1 MAEPVIP
8 PEERDMLAAELA
20 LGVLEGDALAQALR
34 LKLADQAFAAS
45 VEAWQ
50 ARLAPLSAGFAELPG
65 PDIWPAIQRRLDG
78 IAPVRPAAALRWWR
92 IAALGSGAL
101 AASLALVLFLRP
113 APAPVT
119 IVRAPGQIAVA
130 QLDGGEKGALLAAS
144 YDAVAG
150 ELRIRAVRMPVSRL
164 APELW
169 IIPADGVPRSLGLV
183 AASGSSRIV
192 VPAEQR
198 GFMEEGATL
207 AVTMEPRD
215 DAPHRAPSS
224 SPVAA
229 GKISRI

>member
-1 MAEPVIP
+1 MS

-20 LGVLEGDALAQALR
+20 LGVLEGEALAQALR
-34 LKLADQAFAAS
+34 LKLADKAFAVQ

-50 ARLAPLSAGFAELPG
+50 ARLAPLSTGFGEIPG

-78 IAPVRPAAALRWWR
+78 FERARPAGTSHWWR

-101 AASLALVLFLRP
+101 AASLALMLLLRP
-113 APAPVT
+113 APAPIT
-119 IVRAPGQIAVA
+119 IVRAPEQIAVA

-144 YDAVAG
+144 YDATAG
-150 ELRIRAVRMPVSRL
+150 ELRIRAIRMPDSRL

-169 IIPADGVPRSLGLV
+169 IIPADGVPRSFGLV
-183 AASGSSRIV
+183 AANGSSRIA
-192 VPAEQR
+192 VPATHR
-198 GFMEEGATL
+198 GFVEEGATL

-215 DAPHRAPSS
+215 GAPHRAPSS

-229 GKISRI
+229 GRISKI

>member
-1 MAEPVIP
+1 MAEPAMP
-8 PEERDMLAAELA
+8 PEARDMLAAELA

-34 LKLADQAFAAS
+34 LKLMDEAFAAL

-50 ARLAPLSAGFAELPG
+50 ARLAPLSAGFAAVPG
-65 PDIWPAIQRRLDG
+65 PDIWPAIARRLEG
-78 IAPVRPAAALRWWR
+78 MEPARPPAALRWWR

-113 APAPVT
+113 ASAPVT
-119 IVRAPGQIAVA
+119 IVRPPEQIAVA

-144 YDAVAG
+144 YDAAAG
-150 ELRIRAVRMPVSRL
+150 ELRIRAIRMPASRL

-183 AASGSSRIV
+183 AANGSSRIAV
-192 VPAEQR
+192 AADHR

-215 DAPHRAPSS
+215 GAPHRAPSS